1 MSRTLSSNH
10 ENLRYFPD
18 DVDETRYWKL
28 SKSFPWHQFSAFIVP
43 ARASC
48 GRIWKMVHI
57 DSVDIVLEENHR
69 LGAFKLSFI
78 TSSFDRTGKQMFS
91 CYFFEG
97 QHSTCTLLQEDWAWT
112 VDQIYLYDEGYTRTQ
127 QYANEPVLKIFLSD
141 LLRAKEVQQQSI
153 VTWIMS
159 ARFAPLLI
167 PRRDMGF
174 KRSNTRA
181 ATAKKRKFQELQETS
196 VYKWVAHP
204 LMDRNLIRLVLS
216 FVR

>member
-10 ENLRYFPD
+10 ENLRYFSD
-18 DVDETRYWKL
+18 NVVCTQHWL
-28 SKSFPWHQFSAFIVP
+28 TSQFVPWHQFSASIVP
-43 ARASC
+43 ARASFR
-48 GRIWKMVHI
+48 RIWKMVQI
-57 DSVDIVLEENHR
+57 DTINIIDDPHR
-69 LGAFKLSFI
+69 PGAFTVFFV
-78 TSSFDRTGKQMFS
+78 TSSFDRLSRQTFVCHIVGGQ
-91 CYFFEG
+91 YFLGNSFE
-97 QHSTCTLLQEDWAWT
+97 ENWAWT
-112 VDQIYLYDEGYTRTQ
+112 VDQIYLHDEGYTRTQ

-153 VTWIMS
+153 MAWIMS

-167 PRRDMGF
+167 SRRDVGF

-196 VYKWVAHP
+196 VFKWVAHP
-204 LMDRNLIRLVLS
+204 MMDRNLIRLVLS